1 MPRNEDIF
9 EAFLDDIPGV
19 KEINDDNIEPLEEV
33 NLIWLDIIIK
43 VIKLMK
49 NITCTYFILCYV
61 FSYIKNLMSFR

>member
-33 NLIWLDIIIK
+33 NLI
-43 VIKLMK
+43 
-49 NITCTYFILCYV
+49 
-61 FSYIKNLMSFR
+61 